1 MINNENINILNMLI
15 GRGLVS
21 TLIHI
26 VSTALIAFI
35 MIKTKR
41 NNSIIVPMIVGV
53 IGGV

>member
-1 MINNENINILNMLI
+1 MLI

-26 VSTALIAFI
+26 VSTSLIAFI

-41 NNSIIVPMIVGV
+41 TNNIIVPVILGI
-53 IGGV
+53 IGGF